1 MTNLEAV
8 YCEVK
13 PYCSADNQLELE
25 KALLVAGSKQS
36 VELPA
41 TGEYSPSNERTI
53 ALAAVLVLV
62 KYLSLASET
71 ESQWSQSYNDKLKD
85 RIKQL
90 CKANDLPVEDFLP
103 DYVITL
109 SHASTRF

>member
-25 KALLVAGSKQS
+25 KALLVAGSRLDVALDAQ
-36 VELPA
+36 
-41 TGEYSPSNERTI
+41 GDYSPSNERCI
-53 ALAAVLVLV
+53 ALAAVLVLA
-62 KYLSLASET
+62 KYISLASET
-71 ESQWSQSYNDKLKD
+71 ESQWSQSYNDKLED

-90 CKANDLPVEDFLP
+90 CRANGLDEEEFLP
-103 DYVITL
+103 SQTIRLT
-109 SHASTRF
+109 HASNRF

>member
-1 MTNLEAV
+1 MTNIEAV

-25 KALLVAGSKQS
+25 NALLDAGNRQQ
-36 VELPA
+36 VELA
-41 TGEYSPSNERTI
+41 ADGAYSPANKRSI

-62 KYLSLASET
+62 KYVSLASET
-71 ESQWSQSYNDKLKD
+71 ESQWSQSYNDKLEK

-90 CKANDLPVEDFLP
+90 CRDNDLPVEEFLP
-103 DYVITL
+103 DTVITL
-109 SHASTRF
+109 SHASNRF

>member
-25 KALLVAGSKQS
+25 KALLDAGSRQE
-36 VELPA
+36 VELA
-41 TGEYSPSNERTI
+41 ADSTYSPQNKRCV

-62 KYLSLASET
+62 KYISLASET
-71 ESQWSQSYNDKLKD
+71 ESQWSQSYNDKLEK

-90 CKANDLPVEDFLP
+90 CRDNCLPVQEFIP
-103 DYVITL
+103 DAVATM
-109 SHASTRF
+109 SHASNRF

>member
-1 MTNLEAV
+1 MTNVEAI

-25 KALLVAGSKQS
+25 KALLDAAHRQQ
-36 VELPA
+36 VELA
-41 TGEYSPSNERTI
+41 ADGTYSPANKRSI

-62 KYLSLASET
+62 KYISLAGET
-71 ESQWSQSYNDKLKD
+71 ESEWSQSYNDNLKD

-90 CKANDLPVEDFLP
+90 CRDNDLPVEEYLP
-103 DYVITL
+103 SAVITL
-109 SHASTRF
+109 SHASNRF

>member
-8 YCEVK
+8 YCECK

-25 KALLVAGSKQS
+25 KALLVAGSRQS
-36 VELPA
+36 VELAA
-41 TGEYSPSNERTI
+41 TGEYSPSNERCI

-71 ESQWSQSYNDKLKD
+71 ESQWSQSYNDRLKD

-90 CKANDLPVEDFLP
+90 CRANDLPVEEFLP
-103 DYVITL
+103 SETITL
-109 SHASTRF
+109 THASNRF

>member
-25 KALLVAGSKQS
+25 KALLDAASRQQ
-36 VELPA
+36 VELAADSP
-41 TGEYSPSNERTI
+41 YSPENRRAV

-62 KYLSLASET
+62 KYISLASET
-71 ESQWSQSYNDKLKD
+71 ESQWSQSYNDKLEK

-90 CKANDLPVEDFLP
+90 CRDNDLDVQEFLP
-103 DYVITL
+103 DSVIVL
-109 SHASTRF
+109 SHASNRF

>member
-8 YCEVK
+8 YCECK

-25 KALLVAGSKQS
+25 KALLVAGSRLA

-41 TGEYSPSNERTI
+41 TGEYSPQSERAI
-53 ALAAVLVLV
+53 ALAAVLVLD
-62 KYLSLASET
+62 KYITLASET
-71 ESQWSQSYNDKLKD
+71 ESQWSQSYNDKLEK

-90 CKANDLPVEDFLP
+90 CRANDLPVQEFLP
-103 DYVITL
+103 SSVIVL
-109 SHASTRF
+109 SHASNRF

>member
-1 MTNLEAV
+1 MTNIEAI

-25 KALLVAGSKQS
+25 KALLDAGSRQQ
-36 VELPA
+36 VELA
-41 TGEYSPSNERTI
+41 ADDTYSPKNKRCI

-62 KYLSLASET
+62 KYISLAGEQESEW
-71 ESQWSQSYNDKLKD
+71 QQSYNDKLEK

-90 CKANDLPVEDFLP
+90 CRDNDLPVAEFIP
-103 DYVITL
+103 DAVITL
-109 SHASTRF
+109 SHASNRF